1 MSTPRLRAPV
11 PSIDASEDRARRA
24 PAQSAFAWVREHWIF
39 GVLVV
44 IVLAFSIDSSHFLS
58 QANWL
63 NTSSAATEVMLLAVG
78 QTFVI
83 VSGGIDLSVGASLG
97 LSGMCGAWVMEH
109 FFSHAGVPTGA
120 PVAVTAIGFA
130 VTLLVGA
137 AVGLVNGVL
146 IAQYD
151 IPPFVVT
158 LGTLGICTGL
168 ADLIS
173 NGQEITV
180 LPLAIGNLGNDN
192 LGGWVPV
199 IVIATA
205 LITVAAGLVLAR
217 TRFGALTYTI
227 GDNREAAVRAGVA
240 DRRHLRRIYVLSGAL
255 AGVAAMTVMARLAA
269 ASPTSGSDDEL
280 NAIAAVVIGGASLF
294 GGRGTIAGAV
304 IGTLIISV
312 LLTGLIIINVPS
324 FWQLVAV
331 GAVLIAAVY
340 VDQLGTGRRLAVRRG
355 S

>member
-1 MSTPRLRAPV
+1 
-11 PSIDASEDRARRA
+11 
-24 PAQSAFAWVREHWIF
+24 
-39 GVLVV
+39 
-44 IVLAFSIDSSHFLS
+44 
-58 QANWL
+58 
-63 NTSSAATEVMLLAVG
+63 MLLAVG

-83 VSGGIDLSVGASLG
+83 VSGGIDLSVGATLG
-97 LSGMCGAWVMEH
+97 LSGMCGAWTMEH
-109 FFSHAGVPTGA
+109 FFSHAGIPTGS
-120 PVAVTAIGFA
+120 PVLVTAIGFA
-130 VTLLVGA
+130 VTLVVGGL
-137 AVGLVNGVL
+137 VGLVNGVL
-146 IAQYD
+146 IGRCD

-173 NGQEITV
+173 GGQEITE
-180 LPLAIGNLGNDN
+180 LPLAIGNLGNEN
-192 LGGWVPV
+192 LAGWIPVVV
-199 IVIATA
+199 IVTV
-205 LITVAAGLVLAR
+205 LITIVAGLVLAK
-217 TRFGALTYTI
+217 TRFGARTYTI

-240 DRRHLRRIYVLSGAL
+240 DRAHLCRIYVLSGAL

-340 VDQLGTGRRLAVRRG
+340 VDQLGSGRRLGIRRG
-355 S
+355 R